1 MYFFCEMFV
10 QIYPTLIKI
19 TYMYNGK
26 KNQLLLN
33 KDDNS
38 DMMFFKE
45 LLSAKPKNQDS
56 ICALYN
62 DLAIKKIE
70 PQSQHIQIKQDIIN
84 SKRKSINDIES
95 RLKELELDK
104 ENINNQIK
112 ELVINFDDDIL
123 DITKFELKRYT
134 PDTKS
139 HIQQL
144 IQFKSSIIDNIYRL
158 QDQLSNLQNKPI
170 TYLDSKT
177 KKLLSKDTSFE
188 NNVKLNKKIKQIID
202 RLELLE
208 NDDVIINEQES
219 LKEQIEQISEQI
231 KSIEIPNIEQI
242 KAMFVE
248 FYKEVDKGLDIDQI
262 KTEITKIINELVPQI
277 KNEITVEIES
287 NKFKPLI
294 EEIKKCIS
302 RNDKSSISKYYTEE
316 LKLYFKKIAYSNTFL
331 DPIIKYLLSVLPN
344 YQRNTNPREYVSILK
359 SQFNGNINET
369 EFNMTTYNRKKIV
382 YKTLGGGQ
390 LPSSLLNYNGKI
402 VNYYSGKLVERFMY
416 DTSII
421 IDNKYISDYK
431 YATDKP
437 LNYRYEVNV
446 YEYNNE
452 ELYKAIA
459 QYISLK
465 PLPNSFKTNFV
476 GIDCYISFTN
486 KQTNNLQMTISTDYP
501 TVEWYRGNWST
512 FDNKKIPKVSTTY
525 ITIGNYTHLS
535 FNSSDLAMNVFNLY

>member
-1 MYFFCEMFV
+1 
-10 QIYPTLIKI
+10 
-19 TYMYNGK
+19 MYNGK

-33 KDDNS
+33 KNDNS

-70 PQSQHIQIKQDIIN
+70 PQSQHIQIKQNILD
-84 SKRKSINDIES
+84 SKHKSINDIKD
-95 RLKELELDK
+95 RLKELKVDK

-112 ELVINFDDDIL
+112 ELVTNFDDDIL

-134 PDTKS
+134 PDSKS
-139 HIQQL
+139 YIQQL

-170 TYLDSKT
+170 IYLDSKT
-177 KKLLSKDTSFE
+177 KKLLSKDSSSE
-188 NNVKLNKKIKQIID
+188 NNIKLNKEIKQIID
-202 RLELLE
+202 RLESLE

-248 FYKEVDKGLDIDQI
+248 FYKEVDKGLDINQI

-277 KNEITVEIES
+277 KNEITVEIEL
-287 NKFKPLI
+287 NKFYPLI

-302 RNDKSSISKYYTEE
+302 RNDKSNITKYYTEE

-331 DPIIKYLLSVLPN
+331 DSIKNYLLSVLPK
-344 YQRNTNPREYVSILK
+344 YQKCTDSRDYVSILK

-369 EFNMTTYNRKKIV
+369 EFNMTTYNGKKIV
-382 YKTLGGGQ
+382 FKTLKGGQ

-402 VNYYSGKLVERFMY
+402 VDYYSGKLVDSFMY
-416 DTSII
+416 DTAII
-421 IDNKYISDYK
+421 IDRKYIDDYE
-431 YATDKP
+431 YATDKQ
-437 LNYRYEVNV
+437 LIYRYRINV
-446 YEYNNE
+446 YEKNNE
-452 ELYKAIA
+452 ELYKTIA
-459 QYISLK
+459 RYISLK
-465 PLPNSFKTNFV
+465 PLPNSFKTNFA

-486 KQTNNLQMTISTDYP
+486 KQSSNLPMTISTHYP
-501 TVEWYRGNWST
+501 KVEWHRSNWST
-512 FDNKKIPKVSTTY
+512 FDDKKIPKIDTTY
-525 ITIGNYTHLS
+525 ITIGNYTNLN
-535 FNSSDLAMNVFNLY
+535 FNSSDFSMNIFDL